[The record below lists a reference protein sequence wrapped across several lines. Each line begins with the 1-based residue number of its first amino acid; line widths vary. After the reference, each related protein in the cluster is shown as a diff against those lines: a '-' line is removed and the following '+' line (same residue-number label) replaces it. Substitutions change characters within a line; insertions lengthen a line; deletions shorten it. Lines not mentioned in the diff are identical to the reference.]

1 MYGFENNPLLGSQH
15 ELEPQ
20 QVYFF
25 FHSMIFTYTMILII
39 LGTYNTWC
47 CIAIKVAHNNT
58 HTGTVH
64 CNT

>member
-1 MYGFENNPLLGSQH
+1 
-15 ELEPQ
+15 
-20 QVYFF
+20 
-25 FHSMIFTYTMILII
+25 MILII